1 MADEPNRV
9 DIGEVRTDVVITEG
23 VGPLSRADVQR
34 LVSLVL
40 AQVRHE
46 QDMNGQRE
54 KDTAIDNRV
63 YPPHV
68 R

>member
-1 MADEPNRV
+1 MADGPNQIE
-9 DIGEVRTDVVITEG
+9 IGEVQTDVVITEG
-23 VGPLSRADVQR
+23 VGPLSRGDVQR

-40 AQVRHE
+40 EHVRSE
-46 QDMNGQRE
+46 QDRSAQRE
-54 KDTAIDNRV
+54 KDTEISNRV

>member
-9 DIGEVRTDVVITEG
+9 EIGEVKTDMVITEG
-23 VGPLSRADVQR
+23 VGPLSRADVQK

-40 AQVRHE
+40 EQVRHE
-46 QDMNGQRE
+46 QNMNSQRQQ
-54 KDTAIDNRV
+54 DTAIDNRV

>member
-1 MADEPNRV
+1 MADEPNQV
-9 DIGEVRTDVVITEG
+9 AINEVRTDVVVTEG

-40 AQVRHE
+40 EQVRRE
-46 QDMNGQRE
+46 QDLNSQRQ
-54 KDTAIDNRV
+54 KDTSIDNRV

>member
-1 MADEPNRV
+1 MADEPNQV
-9 DIGEVRTDVVITEG
+9 AINEIRTDVVITEG
-23 VGPLSRADVQR
+23 VGPLSRTDVQR

-40 AQVRHE
+40 EQVRRE
-46 QDMNGQRE
+46 QDLNSQRQ
-54 KDTAIDNRV
+54 KDISIDNRV

>member
-1 MADEPNRV
+1 MADEPNQV
-9 DIGEVRTDVVITEG
+9 EINEVKTDVVITEG
-23 VGPLSRADVQR
+23 VGPLSKADVQR

-40 AQVRHE
+40 EQVRRQ
-46 QDMNGQRE
+46 QDMNSERE
-54 KDTAIDNRV
+54 KDTSISNRV

>member
-1 MADEPNRV
+1 MADEPNQV
-9 DIGEVRTDVVITEG
+9 EIGEVKTDVVITEG

-40 AQVRHE
+40 EHVRHE
-46 QDMNGQRE
+46 QDKNEQRQ
-54 KDTAIDNRV
+54 KDTGINNRV

>member
-1 MADEPNRV
+1 MADEPNQV
-9 DIGEVRTDVVITEG
+9 EIGEVHTDVVITEG

-34 LVSLVL
+34 LVALVL
-40 AQVRHE
+40 EQVRHE
-46 QDMNGQRE
+46 KDRNEQKE
-54 KDTAIDNRV
+54 KDTGITNRV

>member
-1 MADEPNRV
+1 MADGPNKV
-9 DIGEVRTDVVITEG
+9 EIGEVQTDVVITEG
-23 VGPLSRADVQR
+23 VGPLSRTDVQR

-40 AQVRHE
+40 EQVRRE
-46 QDMNGQRE
+46 QHMSTQRE
-54 KDTAIDNRV
+54 NDTAIDNRV

>member
-1 MADEPNRV
+1 MTDEPNQV
-9 DIGEVRTDVVITEG
+9 QINEVRTDVVITEG
-23 VGPLSRADVQR
+23 IGPLSKGDVQR

-40 AQVRHE
+40 EQVSHQ
-46 QDMNGQRE
+46 QDKNKERE
-54 KDTAIDNRV
+54 KDTSISNRV

>member
-9 DIGEVRTDVVITEG
+9 EINEVRTDVVITEG

-40 AQVRHE
+40 EHVRRE
-46 QDMNGQRE
+46 QEMSVQRAN
-54 KDTAIDNRV
+54 DTSIENRV
-63 YPPHV
+63 FPPHV

>member
-54 KDTAIDNRV
+54 KDTGIDNRV